1 MVEPRAERAISFMK
15 LLHAFQSVERVA
27 NVPKADRWEND
38 IEHSYLLAMF
48 AWYLSDSLNLQLDK
62 NKILRYALAHD
73 LVEVYAGDTYIFT
86 TDEKEKNTKHQREEE
101 SRRRIK
107 KEFPEF
113 NDLHR
118 TIMEYESRNDR
129 ESTFVYAVD
138 KLIPV
143 ITNYIQ
149 DGRTW
154 KKMNVPF
161 DQLLENKR
169 RKIDDEPYIRDLL
182 EQIIT
187 LIEKDRAKY
196 FNR

>member
-1 MVEPRAERAISFMK
+1 MAEPDMNRAISFTE
-15 LLHAFQSVERVA
+15 LLHAFQLVERVA
-27 NVPKADRWEND
+27 HVPQRDRWEND
-38 IEHSYLLAMF
+38 IEHSYLLAML
-48 AWYLSDSLNLQLDK
+48 AWYLADSLELSLNKD
-62 NKILRYALAHD
+62 KILRYALTHD

-86 TDEKEKNTKHQREEE
+86 TNKKEKETKHEREEAA
-101 SRRRIK
+101 RAQIK

-113 NDLHR
+113 KDLHS
-118 TIMEYESRNDR
+118 TIEEYESRKDE

-143 ITNYIQ
+143 ITNYVQ

-154 KKMNVPF
+154 KKMDVPF

-169 RKIDDEPYIRDLL
+169 EKIGDEPYIRDLF

-187 LIEKDRAKY
+187 LIEKDRTKF